1 VLGRLGDRR
10 GRKSALVLATL
21 LMAAGTVGIGVIQD
35 YGTAGVLA
43 PILLETVAYDV
54 AGPLRKVSRSVPS
67 PG

>member
-1 VLGRLGDRR
+1 
-10 GRKSALVLATL
+10 
-21 LMAAGTVGIGVIQD
+21 MAAGTVGIGVIPD